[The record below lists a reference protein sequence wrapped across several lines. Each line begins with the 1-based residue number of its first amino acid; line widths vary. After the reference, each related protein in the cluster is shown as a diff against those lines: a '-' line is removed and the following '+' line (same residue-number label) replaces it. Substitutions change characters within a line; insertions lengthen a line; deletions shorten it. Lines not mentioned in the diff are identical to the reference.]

1 MLGMALNLARQIG
14 FDSAPILLPLCFINS
29 ENKFRYSPEDDVMRT
44 LAIIIA
50 AFAVLQFPQLAEAGN
65 LIQPGGGQ
73 YVDTNHPKAT
83 KDYYVVREGQND
95 KCKVVNANFGDKP
108 LGAIG
113 GAPYVSKKYATA
125 ALKKFPECK
134 GGEADDSMDT
144 KKHRKKGE

>member
-1 MLGMALNLARQIG
+1 
-14 FDSAPILLPLCFINS
+14 
-29 ENKFRYSPEDDVMRT
+29 MRT
-44 LAIIIA
+44 SAIVIA
-50 AFAVLQFPQLAEAGN
+50 AFAVLQFPQLAEARN
-65 LIQPGGGQ
+65 PIQPGGGQ
-73 YVDTNHPKAT
+73 YVDTNHPKVT
-83 KDYYVVREGQND
+83 KDYYVVRQGQSD

-134 GGEADDSMDT
+134 GGEADDFMDT